1 MSLQKMFGG
10 KEVGM
15 AKKLTIGQWMDVCK
29 RVIASGDCDDLKKVL
44 EYLEEEE
51 RHIVIQCAE
60 DVIEFAAEEGDA
72 AILRTILEHDAFSGM
87 GSYLIKEAVE
97 RNDAELL
104 RLALDYSNPN
114 ALIHGIVYETVGGRT
129 RPFPEDYGEG
139 TKYFMTVEPLG
150 FCAIQGKVEL
160 AKILLERGARPEG
173 ITAADLMERR
183 TKNLRAYSFSKME
196 IQVRWEEDGSMRM
209 EPSGSLK
216 RLPPW
221 AYGLYCQDIQAA
233 EFFLGL
239 GEDRWSLELAM
250 AISMVSNGEIIR
262 ILQEKKPKLME
273 AMEPK
278 FILRRFRP
286 EAVKQYFS
294 AGREIPADAVEQ
306 MGTYLFEEYDAR
318 MDRSAPITLGIRDK
332 DFVEVLK
339 YLLKNGYHLTKN
351 DVERLTMWMVFFRSE
366 RLLNILKGKVPMG
379 IDVSQWI
386 DFLPLGEKE
395 WEFGKKL
402 VEAGIRFRCVV
413 DSEFKCYGTKHY
425 MELNRMFKLVD
436 FELRQPEILD
446 CMSASALFTRSKR
459 SMALLWKQG
468 LINKENLNQAV
479 KLICELQLTE
489 LYEFSAE
496 LAGTTGGSEVRYEL

>member
-1 MSLQKMFGG
+1 
-10 KEVGM
+10 M
-15 AKKLTIGQWMDVCK
+15 AKKLTIVQWMGACK

-44 EYLEEEE
+44 EYLDDEE

-60 DVIEFAAEEGDA
+60 EVVEFAVEEGDA
-72 AILRTILEHDAFSGM
+72 AILRTILEHKAFSGM
-87 GSYLIKEAVE
+87 GSHLIKVAVE

-104 RLALDYSNPN
+104 RLALDYTNPN
-114 ALIHGIVYETVGGRT
+114 ALIHGVEFEPAAGRDKT
-129 RPFPEDYGEG
+129 FPDDYGEG

-150 FCAIQGKVEL
+150 LCAIQGKVEL
-160 AKILLERGARPEG
+160 AKVLLEYGARPEG
-173 ITAADLMERR
+173 IAAADLMER
-183 TKNLRAYSFSKME
+183 KMQNLRAYSFAKLE
-196 IQVRWEEDGSMRM
+196 IHLRWNEDSRMRM
-209 EPSGSLK
+209 EPCGSLK

-239 GEDRWSLELAM
+239 GEDRWSLEVAM
-250 AISMVSNGEIIR
+250 AISLVSNGEMIR
-262 ILQEKKPKLME
+262 ILQEKKPKLM
-273 AMEPK
+273 AALEPK

-286 EAVKQYFS
+286 EVVKQYFS
-294 AGREIPADAVEQ
+294 AGQEIPADAVEL
-306 MGTYLFEEYDAR
+306 MGTYLFEDYDLR
-318 MDRSAPITLGIRDK
+318 IDRSNLTTLGIRDK

-339 YLLKNGYHLTKN
+339 YLLKNGYRLTKN
-351 DVERLTMWMVFFRSE
+351 DVERLTMWMVYFRSE
-366 RLLNILKGKVPMG
+366 RLLNILKGKVPQG

-386 DFLPLGEKE
+386 DYLPLGEKE
-395 WEFGKKL
+395 WGFGKKL
-402 VEAGIRFRCVV
+402 MEAGIRFRCVI
-413 DSEFKCYGTKHY
+413 DKDFKCYGMKHY

-436 FELRQPEILD
+436 FELRQPEVLD
-446 CMSASALFTRSKR
+446 CMSASALFNRSKR